1 LTLKTRPRAAVALM
15 ASLRLSAFWLL
26 SPQRPL
32 ILAFFL
38 GAPPVFPFDPPFRN
52 SVFERWHMAQYL
64 LKILKIILILR
75 FSGCFYSS
83 FGSSHDQIR
92 FGF

>member
-1 LTLKTRPRAAVALM
+1 MAL
-15 ASLRLSAFWLL
+15 LRFQAFWLS
-26 SPQRPL
+26 SPQSPL

-38 GAPPVFPFDPPFRN
+38 GAPPIIPFDPHFRN

-75 FSGCFYSS
+75 FFGCFYSS
-83 FGSSHDQIR
+83 FGSSHDRIR

>member
-1 LTLKTRPRAAVALM
+1 MAL
-15 ASLRLSAFWLL
+15 LRFQAFWLP
-26 SPQRPL
+26 SPQSPL

-38 GAPPVFPFDPPFRN
+38 GTPPVIPLDLHFRN
-52 SVFERWHMAQYL
+52 SVFEHWHMAQYL

-75 FSGCFYSS
+75 FFGCFYSS
-83 FGSSHDQIR
+83 FGSSHDRIG